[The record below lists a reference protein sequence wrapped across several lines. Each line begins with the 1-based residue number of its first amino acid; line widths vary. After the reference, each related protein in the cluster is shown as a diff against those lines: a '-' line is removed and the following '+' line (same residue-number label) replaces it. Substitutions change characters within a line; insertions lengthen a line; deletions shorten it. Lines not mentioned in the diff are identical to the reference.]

1 MGLSEILVQG
11 ALATILSL
19 GGPQTS
25 SPNVRPLQDIFK
37 HGSENGAL
45 LAERQ
50 SSHRLQAS
58 VPLDSLIG
66 KPTDDNGANLNA
78 PPKVQQRL
86 TGGRFELYHAA
97 SRKLKSEASVPT
109 LVSTLPP
116 VVGVLPHE
124 MEWVL
129 EDSFASARQLPQIQA
144 ISWIQQATGLSD
156 ERTAD
161 LLGVSRR
168 GLLNWKAGMA
178 IKERNLRRLLETK
191 DVLQRAQRRHP
202 SREQMLAWL
211 HTPDELEATS
221 PATLLSRG
229 KFDQARFLAVAG
241 PTTVEPSPQPAR
253 RPTSS
258 AWQAAL
264 QRPELPGEFDDL
276 D

>member
-144 ISWIQQATGLSD
+144 ISWDPASD
-156 ERTAD
+156 GPVRRTH
-161 LLGVSRR
+161 R
-168 GLLNWKAGMA
+168 
-178 IKERNLRRLLETK
+178 
-191 DVLQRAQRRHP
+191 
-202 SREQMLAWL
+202 
-211 HTPDELEATS
+211 
-221 PATLLSRG
+221 
-229 KFDQARFLAVAG
+229 
-241 PTTVEPSPQPAR
+241 
-253 RPTSS
+253 
-258 AWQAAL
+258 
-264 QRPELPGEFDDL
+264 
-276 D
+276 